1 MNNDPRR
8 DNFDYNELSA
18 QWGNAETT
26 APSGIATPYPEETRS
41 KRSPVGWLIAII
53 LVVLIAIIA
62 VLAYLFI
69 TSTSSSE
76 KVEQAQTA
84 DSALTDA
91 ADGSGETLSGGL
103 LGGATTE
110 QSLATEDTDEV
121 TAEPESVEVATP
133 LSSAKPSSQSLTDI
147 RIRESESVD
156 SSIPGATSY
165 GWADNAS
172 VSCRANED
180 LIFAGRGDNAWVTVC
195 ESGDGHMTYRSD
207 IFGGNLTAAVT
218 GADPTAGQF
227 TVEAAPSVISLNKSQ
242 LIVYQNG
249 ATVTS
254 AVLTDVRVLS

>member
-1 MNNDPRR
+1 MNNDPHQ

-18 QWGNAETT
+18 QWGNAEST
-26 APSGIATPYPEETRS
+26 APSGIAVSYPDEIGRR
-41 KRSPVGWLIAII
+41 RSPVSWLLAII

-69 TSTSSSE
+69 SSTSSSE
-76 KVEQAQTA
+76 NVEQAQTA
-84 DSALTDA
+84 DNALTDA
-91 ADGSGETLSGGL
+91 ADTSGETLSGGL
-103 LGGATTE
+103 LGEATTV
-110 QSLATEDTDEV
+110 QSLGAEDTAEV
-121 TAEPESVEVATP
+121 AAEPESEVATP

-147 RIRESESVD
+147 RIRESEAVD

-195 ESGDGHMTYRSD
+195 ESDDGHMTYRSD

-227 TVEAAPSVISLNKSQ
+227 TIEAAPSVISLNKSQ
-242 LIVYQNG
+242 LVVYQDG
-249 ATVTS
+249 VTVTS
-254 AVLTDVRVLS
+254 AILTDVRVLF